1 MSVMKQEPKS
11 NKSLQ
16 WAILAILAVTVIVF
30 FGQVNGSLLE
40 FF

>member
-30 FGQVNGSLLE
+30 LVR
-40 FF
+40 